1 MARYTSDSRDRIRD
15 AVDMVDLV
23 GSRTELRRA
32 GPNRYQGL
40 CPFHEERTP
49 SFGINPAE
57 KLFHC
62 FGCGEGGDCFTFVE
76 KTEGLDFKGALEYL
90 ADRYNVRL
98 ELEEEDPQAAQRRQA
113 RERLYELLERT
124 AAFYVRM
131 LWESQEAAAARQ
143 YLASRGLEEGALR
156 EFRVGYAPSAWDKV
170 FVASRRA
177 GFSSREV
184 YEAGLVQRAKGEGR
198 LYDRFRRRIMFP
210 LADSRGRV
218 LGFGARALGADQQPK
233 YVNTSENSIY
243 HKGRQLFG
251 ADLARA
257 PAAKAGSVLVA
268 EGYTDVIALHQAGL
282 RNTVAVMG
290 TAMTE
295 DQVGELARL
304 APVVQLALDA
314 DSAGQE
320 AMLRAA
326 RVAAGRKLE
335 LRVVALPPGS
345 DPADLVQAQGADAIS
360 QLVDA
365 SVPFVRFR
373 VERTLA
379 LGDLSSAEGKD
390 RVIEELRPVFA
401 QLPPSVMREEL
412 ARMVADKLDLSE
424 QMAGSLLARPSAS
437 PAGGGAPPVAGAGGG
452 GGGAHGG
459 GSGSGERTSRGAEGS
474 SSPSRPRPPALDRR
488 QVTERTFLALCI
500 AMPDRGAEMLA
511 RVEPEA
517 HFTSEVLRR
526 AAVHLREHLTSPT
539 SGLPEDDEELRSL
552 VTELAVRAARGTS
565 HRETL
570 VVEFLQLDLAR
581 LERDIARARSAAG
594 GEVATLARRRG
605 QLKSELDLAI
615 DRAMAADA
623 PAG

>member
-1 MARYTSDSRDRIRD
+1 MARYTSDSRDRVRD

-90 ADRYNVRL
+90 ADRYNVQL

-124 AAFYVRM
+124 AAFYVRL
-131 LWESQEAAAARQ
+131 LWESQEAAPAREYLAAR
-143 YLASRGLEEGALR
+143 GLQEGVLR

-218 LGFGARALGADQQPK
+218 IGFGARALGADQKPK

-251 ADLARA
+251 ADIARA
-257 PAAKAGSVLVA
+257 PSAKAGSVIVA

-282 RNTVAVMG
+282 RNTVGLMG

-335 LRVVALPPGS
+335 LRVVPLPPGS
-345 DPADLVQAQGADAIS
+345 DPADLVQAQGAEAVAR
-360 QLVDA
+360 LVEA

-379 LGDLSSAEGKD
+379 RGDLSSAEGKD
-390 RVIEELRPVFA
+390 HVIEELRPVFA

-424 QMAGSLLARPSAS
+424 QLAGSLLAQ
-437 PAGGGAPPVAGAGGG
+437 PALRTGAPGPPGGGPGAGRGREAAP
-452 GGGAHGG
+452 GGAA
-459 GSGSGERTSRGAEGS
+459 RPGS
-474 SSPSRPRPPALDRR
+474 SSPRRPPALDRR

-500 AMPDRGAEMLA
+500 ALPDRGAEMLA

-517 HFTSEVLRR
+517 HFTSELLRR
-526 AAVHLREHLTSPT
+526 AAVHLREHLTAPT
-539 SGLPEDDEELRSL
+539 EGLPEDDDELRLL

-570 VVEFLQLDLAR
+570 DVEFLQLDLAR
-581 LERDIARARSAAG
+581 LDRDIARARSAGG
-594 GEVATLARRRG
+594 GEVAALARRRG